1 MKKNLTARCCLL
13 GAAVLICLLLISC
26 TKVNRTNF
34 EKIQDGMTME
44 EVIGIL
50 GEPADASKI
59 DLSIVT
65 GSAAKWEDEKTGRKI
80 SVQFLNGKVKFKQ
93 FDDVAQ

>member
-1 MKKNLTARCCLL
+1 MKKNLTARCCIL
-13 GAAVLICLLLISC
+13 GAAMLICLFLISC
-26 TKVNRTNF
+26 TKVNHANF
-34 EKIQDGMTME
+34 EKIQEEMTVE

-50 GEPADASKI
+50 GEPTDDTKI
-59 DLSIVT
+59 DLNIVT

-93 FDDVAQ
+93 FQDAAQ